1 MRMQRGFT
9 LIELLVVIGI
19 LGLLAAAFLPDLI
32 GGRDTANIT
41 ETGMRQQFLVN
52 GINAYRAANGNV
64 PPDDLRDPL
73 GKLTVKPDNGT
84 NMGIESLVF
93 FLSQKG
99 SAGIDLS
106 EHEGWLEN
114 TDADDHGT
122 TMQRLG
128 RTTRVE
134 VVDAW
139 GTPMAYFS
147 SVSQVAGFDK
157 VQKVMLPGEAGAGE
171 VVDAKAWKRADGGFL
186 GAGKYQ
192 IVSAGKDRVFNTD
205 DDVTW
210 PERF

>member
-1 MRMQRGFT
+1 
-9 LIELLVVIGI
+9 
-19 LGLLAAAFLPDLI
+19 
-32 GGRDTANIT
+32 
-41 ETGMRQQFLVN
+41 
-52 GINAYRAANGNV
+52 V

>member
-1 MRMQRGFT
+1 MPMQRGFT

-41 ETGMRQQFLVN
+41 ETGLRQQFLVN
-52 GINAYRAANGNV
+52 GINAYKSANGTV

-73 GKLTVKPDNGT
+73 AKLTVKPDNGS

-99 SAGIDLS
+99 SGGIDLS
-106 EHEGWLEN
+106 EHEAWLDN

-122 TMQRLG
+122 AMPRLG
-128 RTTRVE
+128 RTTRME

-157 VQKVMLPGEAGAGE
+157 VQKVMLPGEVGGGE